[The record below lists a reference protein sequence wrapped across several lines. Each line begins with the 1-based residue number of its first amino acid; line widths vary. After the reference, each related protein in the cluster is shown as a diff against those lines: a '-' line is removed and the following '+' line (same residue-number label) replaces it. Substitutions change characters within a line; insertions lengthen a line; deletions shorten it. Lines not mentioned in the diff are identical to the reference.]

1 MCNLAHAFKKVLNM
15 GLKLAKEQSL
25 FAYHVTPPN
34 WTLGKSEGPM
44 TGEALLCFPVELL
57 NVA

>member
-34 WTLGKSEGPM
+34 WTLGKSAGPM
-44 TGEALLCFPVELL
+44 TGEALLSIPGTTK
-57 NVA
+57 